1 MPLPLELGPP
11 KSRRCRVRP
20 DRYLSPTHSPSLY
33 VSISTVMVTQSPEEG
48 ARALHPLVTSF
59 IRLTRN
65 GVMTRTTGG
74 PLARALDALHRP
86 GPTVDMIEG
95 GHSQPIVSVLL
106 PIPAPNDGGRR
117 LVGVV
122 HTTLTAA
129 LSPNREVPDGVR
141 APLVA
146 TALPAQIATSGLF
159 LTVHPHAIHTPN
171 RTPLLKT
178 LLLSPPY
185 QK

>member
-1 MPLPLELGPP
+1 MPLEGPP

-20 DRYLSPTHSPSLY
+20 NRYLNPTHSPSLY
-33 VSISTVMVTQSPEEG
+33 VSISIMMVTQSPEEG

-59 IRLTRN
+59 ILPTRN
-65 GVMTRTTGG
+65 GVMTMTTGG
-74 PLARALDALHRP
+74 PLARALDDLQYRP
-86 GPTVDMIEG
+86 GPTIDMIEG
-95 GHSQPIVSVLL
+95 GHPQSIVSVLL

-141 APLVA
+141 APLVV
-146 TALPAQIATSGLF
+146 TALPAQNAKSGLF
-159 LTVHPHAIHTPN
+159 LTVRPHAIHTPN

-178 LLLSPPY
+178 PQSPLY